1 MSLIGDID
9 ERDGCLRKL
18 LGKVSLQAI
27 ARILGGVRPPVQT
40 LESFRPIVLDSV
52 ARARNG
58 QALRTAQ
65 ASSGLCASYVPT
77 EGTAQQA
84 QTDKSAGLVAW
95 NLSERSKEPVMLAD
109 TYRQRHETLLVNLLK
124 LLTND
129 WAMTSQLSQLKAG
142 LPRAIHQRFVASSTQ
157 Y

>member
-1 MSLIGDID
+1 MFLCFTTPLHHHRRYHPPQRLAEHSDLSL
-9 ERDGCLRKL
+9 LKMQQL
-18 LGKVSLQAI
+18 L
-27 ARILGGVRPPVQT
+27 P
-40 LESFRPIVLDSV
+40 
-52 ARARNG
+52 
-58 QALRTAQ
+58 

-77 EGTAQQA
+77 EATAQQA

-109 TYRQRHETLLVNLLK
+109 TYRQRRETLLVNLLK

-142 LPRAIHQRFVASSTQ
+142 LPRAIHQRFVATSTQ
-157 Y
+157 